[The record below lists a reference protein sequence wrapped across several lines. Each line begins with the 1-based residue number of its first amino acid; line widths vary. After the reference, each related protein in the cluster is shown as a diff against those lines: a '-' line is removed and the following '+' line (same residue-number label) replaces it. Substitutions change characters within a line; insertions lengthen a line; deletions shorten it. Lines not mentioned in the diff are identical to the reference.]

1 MTQLAA
7 HPAAAI
13 DPHNA
18 DQERIA
24 RHLAEHVRRK
34 LSGEAH
40 RYQERVRPS
49 RHLQLGILQPL
60 APVETPDDDGDGPAQ
75 GEVPRS
81 ADFNGAPPTMG
92 LDFLVAPDGQGQAI
106 LEISVSFSVYV
117 QRYPTREQQREHWK
131 NVGEEEPPTEGGNKP
146 EGGQAGAGDGGAAG
160 AQDGSGS
167 GAGKGAGNRPAQMSL
182 YPIWE
187 RIDIELDPVTVPLD
201 PSKPHDQH
209 ELTSRLQAAIDAK
222 LQPIYAQRETTHAFE
237 GNQRLP
243 VTAIEGDDAHWWSEI
258 AKAEGNARTA
268 RALRPH
274 QATLTVQVRRG
285 ALGRLHVAVTLANES
300 VAPRRGKRG
309 QPDKELPRDM
319 HLFNCKLV
327 AGTPAGHVAPSEF
340 ERAPEDFRYDHLRQ
354 VWAHGRNA
362 AADGY
367 DEAGAAIEPDAGP
380 PHTVRT
386 TTWPIYR
393 QRKLE
398 TNDDL
403 KVTFADLAD
412 PETLLAQ
419 LTRVQAGMQE
429 YLARWDAALATP
441 EWQASPALTE
451 CTAARDAFAEE
462 ADRFNLGILALQQD
476 PRLRRAYA
484 MANEVFERIGKRKNI
499 TSWRLFQLVY
509 QVIHMAALRARE
521 TDDPRFVSEL
531 DTADVLWFPTGG
543 GKTEAYLGLIAAAMF
558 YDRLRGK
565 AVGVCALL
573 RFPLRM
579 LSVQQLVR
587 VGRMVYVAEQMR
599 ATAVA
604 GGDASLDG
612 DPFRLG
618 FYVGGDN
625 TPNSLTGPV
634 EWAKSS
640 IKWWAREL
648 ATSPDL
654 AETERVITEC
664 LNPDCPGGT
673 IKLEADVPGVR
684 LRHVCTA
691 CGEMPV
697 CHTDDEVFRYLPAVT
712 VCTVDKLASVGR
724 MSHVSHLIAGPAL
737 RCPQHGYVTH
747 LQAKWSGGRPVSQDR
762 CLAGGDCTVERKHYE
777 AVTVHD
783 PVPALQVQDE
793 MHLLQE
799 ELGTFD
805 AHYETLYEHLQRQV
819 GTHKA
824 TKLLAATATVERY
837 ESQVTNL
844 YARRARVFPAAG
856 WTLEESFYTRLSND
870 ARRLYVG
877 AMPMLREAVE
887 FGARVQALLHREV
900 ERLHDDPAGALE
912 RLELTTITSEADLQA
927 ELFLYDLSLGYVNR
941 KRDGDDI
948 ANALGDYEALHG
960 GDELRVAFLSGDSS
974 LTEIADALREVE
986 EQDATVSRP
995 QRLRAYVGTSV
1006 VSHGVD
1012 IDRLNLFVMNWMPAK
1027 IADYIQASSRPGRT
1041 HVGLVIAG
1049 HDRLNLRDRSMFHY
1063 FLPHHRFLERLVAP
1077 VPVNRFAKFAIQRT
1091 LPGIVCAIVL
1101 QGYGRADREAGGSG
1115 TARDL
1120 FRRPEFQ
1127 KWWNEATPQQRAH
1140 DLTERVLDALG
1151 MTRQLLRPDGTTE
1164 PIFDSGMVE
1173 TMRHDVREE
1182 LDALITYL
1190 KAPMADKLIEMLNP
1204 PPLTSFR
1211 DVDPSLEF
1219 SGMQQTN
1226 NAIDAL
1232 VN

>member
-1 MTQLAA
+1 V
-7 HPAAAI
+7 
-13 DPHNA
+13 
-18 DQERIA
+18 RI
-24 RHLAEHVRRK
+24 
-34 LSGEAH
+34 
-40 RYQERVRPS
+40 
-49 RHLQLGILQPL
+49 
-60 APVETPDDDGDGPAQ
+60 
-75 GEVPRS
+75 
-81 ADFNGAPPTMG
+81 
-92 LDFLVAPDGQGQAI
+92 
-106 LEISVSFSVYV
+106 EIV
-117 QRYPTREQQREHWK
+117 
-131 NVGEEEPPTEGGNKP
+131 
-146 EGGQAGAGDGGAAG
+146 
-160 AQDGSGS
+160 
-167 GAGKGAGNRPAQMSL
+167 
-182 YPIWE
+182 
-187 RIDIELDPVTVPLD
+187 LDPVDVTLD
-201 PSKPHDQH
+201 PGKTHDTH
-209 ELTSRLQAAIDAK
+209 DLSSRLQAAIDAK
-222 LQPIYAQRETTHAFE
+222 LLAIYQQPETMYAFE
-237 GNQRLP
+237 SNQRLP
-243 VTAIEGDDAHWWSEI
+243 VTAIEGDDADWWD
-258 AKAEGNARTA
+258 AVCKAEGNARSA
-268 RALRPH
+268 RPLRPQ
-274 QATLTVQVRRG
+274 QATLTAQVRRDS
-285 ALGRLHVAVTLANES
+285 LGRLHVALTLANQS

-309 QPDKELPRDM
+309 QPDKELARDM
-319 HLFNCKLV
+319 HLFNCKLI
-327 AGTPAGHVAPSEF
+327 AGATVGEIAPAEF
-340 ERAPEDFRYDHLRQ
+340 ERAPEDFRYDHLRR

-367 DEAGAAIEPDAGP
+367 DEHGQAVEPDDPP

-398 TNDDL
+398 TNRDL
-403 KVTFADLAD
+403 EVSFTSLSVADG
-412 PETLLAQ
+412 LLAE
-419 LTRVQAGMQE
+419 LTRVQAGMQTF
-429 YLARWDAALATP
+429 LARWDAELATP
-441 EWQASPALTE
+441 AWQNNAALAE
-451 CTAARDAFAEE
+451 CQAARDAFAEE

-476 PRLRRAYA
+476 PRLLRAYA
-484 MANEVFERIGKRKNI
+484 SANQVFAKIGKKKGI
-499 TSWRLFQLVY
+499 TKWRLFQVVY

-521 TDDPRFVSEL
+521 TDDPRFVAEL

-565 AVGVCALL
+565 ALGVCALL

-587 VGRMVYVAEQMR
+587 VGRMVYIAEQIR
-599 ATAVA
+599 SAAVA
-604 GGDASLDG
+604 AGDTSLDG

-618 FYVGGDN
+618 FYVGDSN
-625 TPNSLTGPV
+625 TPNQLTGPID
-634 EWAKSS
+634 WGRSS
-640 IKWWAREL
+640 IRWWAREL
-648 ATSPDL
+648 KSTPEL
-654 AETERVITEC
+654 AESGRIITEC

-673 IKLEADVPGVR
+673 VTLQADVPGVR
-684 LRHVCTA
+684 LRHVCSA

-724 MSHVSHLIAGPAL
+724 VGHVSHLICGPAL
-737 RCPQHGYVTH
+737 RCPKHGYVTH
-747 LQAKWSGGRPVSQDR
+747 LQPKWERGRRVSTDR
-762 CLAGGDCTVERKHYE
+762 CLAGAECDVDRKQY
-777 AVTVHD
+777 AAITVHD

-819 GTHKA
+819 GIRKP

-856 WTLEESFYTRLSND
+856 WTLEESFYTCLSPD

-877 AMPMLREAVE
+877 ALPWLREAVE
-887 FGARVQALLHREV
+887 FGARVQSLLHREV
-900 ERLHDDPAGALE
+900 ERLCDDPAGALD
-912 RLELTTITSEADLQA
+912 RLGLTTITTEADLLD

-948 ANALGDYEALHG
+948 ATALSDYENIHG
-960 GDELRVAFLSGDSS
+960 GDELRVAFLSGDST
-974 LTEIADALREVE
+974 LTEIAEALREVD
-986 EQDATVSRP
+986 EQDAAVPRP

-1041 HVGLVIAG
+1041 HVGLVVSG
-1049 HDRLNLRDRSMFHY
+1049 HDRANLRDRSMFHY

-1077 VPVNRFAKFAIQRT
+1077 VPVNRFAKFGIQRT
-1091 LPGIVCAIVL
+1091 LPGIVCAIIL
-1101 QGYGRADREAGGSG
+1101 QGYGRADREPGGGKS
-1115 TARDL
+1115 RDL
-1120 FRRPEFQ
+1120 SRRPDFQ
-1127 KWWNEATPQQRAH
+1127 KWWNEATPQQRTA

-1151 MTRQLLRPDGTTE
+1151 LTRQLHTADGGTE

-1173 TMRHDVREE
+1173 TMRQDVRAE
-1182 LDALITYL
+1182 LDALFTYL
-1190 KAPMADKLIEMLNP
+1190 KQPTADKLIEMLIP
-1204 PPLTSFR
+1204 GPLKSFR

-1219 SGMQQTN
+1219 GGMQQTN

>member
-1 MTQLAA
+1 DGAA
-7 HPAAAI
+7 
-13 DPHNA
+13 
-18 DQERIA
+18 
-24 RHLAEHVRRK
+24 
-34 LSGEAH
+34 
-40 RYQERVRPS
+40 
-49 RHLQLGILQPL
+49 
-60 APVETPDDDGDGPAQ
+60 
-75 GEVPRS
+75 
-81 ADFNGAPPTMG
+81 
-92 LDFLVAPDGQGQAI
+92 
-106 LEISVSFSVYV
+106 
-117 QRYPTREQQREHWK
+117 
-131 NVGEEEPPTEGGNKP
+131 
-146 EGGQAGAGDGGAAG
+146 DGGG
-160 AQDGSGS
+160 ARDGG
-167 GAGKGAGNRPAQMSL
+167 GGKGGSRPAQMSL

-187 RIDIELDPVTVPLD
+187 RIDIELDPVTVTLD
-201 PSKPHDQH
+201 PTKPHDQH
-209 ELTSRLQAAIDAK
+209 DLTARLQAAIDAK
-222 LQPIYAQRETTHAFE
+222 LQPVYAQRETMHAFE

-309 QPDKELPRDM
+309 KPDKELPRDM
-319 HLFNCKLV
+319 HQFNCKL
-327 AGTPAGHVAPSEF
+327 ACGTPAGQVAPSEF

-367 DEAGAAIEPDAGP
+367 DEAGEAIEPDAGP

-403 KVTFADLAD
+403 KVAFADLAD

-429 YLARWDAALATP
+429 FLARWEAALATA
-441 EWQASPALTE
+441 EWQSNPALAE
-451 CTAARDAFAEE
+451 CTAAHDAFAEE

-484 MANEVFERIGKRKNI
+484 MANRVFETIGKRKKI

-521 TDDPRFVSEL
+521 VDDPRFVSEL

-565 AVGVCALL
+565 ALGICALL

-587 VGRMVYVAEQMR
+587 VGRMVYVAERMR
-599 ATAVA
+599 AAAVK
-604 GGDASLDG
+604 DG
-612 DPFRLG
+612 DTSLKGEPFRLG
-618 FYVGGDN
+618 FYVGDGN
-625 TPNSLTGPV
+625 TPNQLTGPV
-634 EWAKSS
+634 GWGRSS
-640 IKWWAREL
+640 IVWWAREL
-648 ATSPDL
+648 AVNPEL

-673 IKLEADVPGVR
+673 VKLEADVADVR

-724 MSHVSHLIAGPAL
+724 VTHVSHLIAGPSL

-747 LQAKWSGGRPVSQDR
+747 LQPKWEGGRPVSQDR
-762 CLAGGDCTVERKHYE
+762 CLAGSDCPIDRKDYKT
-777 AVTVHD
+777 VTVHD

-819 GTHKA
+819 GTRKP

-856 WTLEESFYTRLSND
+856 WTLEESFYTRLSHD

-900 ERLHDDPAGALE
+900 EHLHDDPAGALQ
-912 RLELTTITSEADLQA
+912 RLGLATITTEADLQA

-948 ANALGDYEALHG
+948 ATALGDYEALHG
-960 GDELRVAFLSGDSS
+960 GDDLRVAFLSGDSS
-974 LTEIADALREVE
+974 LTEIAEALREVE
-986 EQDATVSRP
+986 DQHAGVPRP

-1012 IDRLNLFVMNWMPAK
+1012 IDRLNLFVMNWMSAK

-1049 HDRLNLRDRSMFHY
+1049 HDRANLRDRSMFHY

-1091 LPGIVCAIVL
+1091 LPGIVCGIIL
-1101 QGYGRADREAGGSG
+1101 HGYGRADREPGGG
-1115 TARDL
+1115 KHRDL
-1120 FRRPEFQ
+1120 SRRPEFQ
-1127 KWWNEATPQQRAH
+1127 KWWNEATPQQRVH

-1151 MTRQLLRPDGTTE
+1151 LTRQLTRPDGTTE

-1173 TMRHDVREE
+1173 TMRQDVRVE
-1182 LDALITYL
+1182 LDALMTYL
-1190 KAPMADKLIEMLNP
+1190 KAPTADKLIEMLVP
-1204 PPLTSFR
+1204 GPLTSFR

-1232 VN
+1232 LK